1 MISRNCKRE
10 KNLSARLRFVGG
22 ALILVCTL
30 SSGIFGQTANYQ
42 AASTKKMAALLVK
55 IYQAQ
60 DWKTDPSK
68 DLERANYYRAG
79 LAQNVDIRTE
89 LQARVALA
97 DALLR
102 AGQSAEAVTEL
113 EKLRQLTSDKGII
126 LAPYFVKE
134 MRQLLALSYLR
145 LGEQEN
151 CLLHHGQESCL
162 FPIRGSGIH
171 EIKRGAN
178 GAVQELTALLQADPQ
193 DLSARWLLNLA
204 AMTLGNYPAKLPSD
218 WLLPPDKFASEYDIR
233 HFNEVAPMTGLD
245 VTSHA
250 GGSVMDDFDGDGFF
264 DLLLSSQGP
273 LDQLR
278 FFHNNGDGTFSERT
292 KEAGLMGEVGGLNL
306 IHADFNN
313 DGFPDVLVL
322 RGGWWGEHGNYP
334 PSLLRNNGNGTF
346 DDVTEMAGLLSF
358 HPTQTAAWAD
368 YDNDGWLDLYLGHE
382 SNAQFR
388 HPSQLFH
395 NNHDGTFSEVGEKL
409 GLSEMGFVKGVAWG
423 DYNND
428 GRPDLYI
435 SSKGQ
440 KNHLWRNDGP
450 KNPPKPASAE
460 WKFTDVTEQAGVGEP
475 LHSFATW
482 FWDYDND
489 GWQDILVA
497 GYFTAT
503 PNDIGAFQFG
513 LPNQGETPR
522 LYHNNGNGTFTDV
535 THQTKL
541 DRVILAMGANFGDL
555 DNDGW
560 LDCYFGTGT
569 PEFAALLPN
578 KMFRNAGGK
587 SFQDVTTSGGFG
599 HLQKGH
605 GISFGDLD
613 NDGDEDIFEVIG
625 GAYPGDTY
633 QSVLFENPGH
643 GNHWVSLEL
652 RGVQTN
658 RLALGT
664 RVRVRVNTKE
674 GTRDLFRVISSGGS
688 FGGSPFRLHVGLGQA
703 TAIEEVEIN
712 WPTSGQTQRWKNL
725 PLDRFYRVVEGEK
738 KFSELTLKKFALPVA
753 GTHVH

>member
-1 MISRNCKRE
+1 
-10 KNLSARLRFVGG
+10 
-22 ALILVCTL
+22 
-30 SSGIFGQTANYQ
+30 
-42 AASTKKMAALLVK
+42 
-55 IYQAQ
+55 
-60 DWKTDPSK
+60 
-68 DLERANYYRAG
+68 
-79 LAQNVDIRTE
+79 
-89 LQARVALA
+89 
-97 DALLR
+97 
-102 AGQSAEAVTEL
+102 
-113 EKLRQLTSDKGII
+113 
-126 LAPYFVKE
+126 
-134 MRQLLALSYLR
+134 
-145 LGEQEN
+145 
-151 CLLHHGQESCL
+151 
-162 FPIRGSGIH
+162 
-171 EIKRGAN
+171 
-178 GAVQELTALLQADPQ
+178 
-193 DLSARWLLNLA
+193 
-204 AMTLGNYPAKLPSD
+204 
-218 WLLPPDKFASEYDIR
+218 
-233 HFNEVAPMTGLD
+233 
-245 VTSHA
+245 
-250 GGSVMDDFDGDGFF
+250 
-264 DLLLSSQGP
+264 
-273 LDQLR
+273 
-278 FFHNNGDGTFSERT
+278 
-292 KEAGLMGEVGGLNL
+292 
-306 IHADFNN
+306 
-313 DGFPDVLVL
+313 
-322 RGGWWGEHGNYP
+322 
-334 PSLLRNNGNGTF
+334 
-346 DDVTEMAGLLSF
+346 
-358 HPTQTAAWAD
+358 
-368 YDNDGWLDLYLGHE
+368 
-382 SNAQFR
+382 
-388 HPSQLFH
+388 
-395 NNHDGTFSEVGEKL
+395 
-409 GLSEMGFVKGVAWG
+409 MGFVKGVAWG